1 MNIRLGNL
9 VERNKLY
16 SLIIEFL
23 THKPDNQDLIPS
35 IAFIGFILYHI
46 EPYFSPLNYISI
58 G

>member
-23 THKPDNQDLIPS
+23 TRKPDNLDLIPS
-35 IAFIGFILYHI
+35 IAFIGSILYHI
-46 EPYFSPLNYISI
+46 EPYFSPL
-58 G
+58 